1 MIYLLFVFAQI
12 DIVIVTICDFF
23 DLTQLKPAN
32 DIVIES
38 FAGLIKQ

>member
-1 MIYLLFVFAQI
+1 MIYLLFIYAQV
-12 DIVIVTICDFF
+12 DIVIVTVCYFF

-38 FAGLIKQ
+38 FAGLIEK